1 MIQMLMQFFIWD
13 ASVLMEK
20 DSLNNYTEC
29 FIHYKENIEL
39 HLNSIMRKIEVARN
53 YSNASL

>member
-1 MIQMLMQFFIWD
+1 MIQMLMRFFIWD
-13 ASVLMEK
+13 ASVPMEK
-20 DSLNNYTEC
+20 DSLKNYMAC

-39 HLNSIMRKIEVARN
+39 HLNSIMRKIEVARS